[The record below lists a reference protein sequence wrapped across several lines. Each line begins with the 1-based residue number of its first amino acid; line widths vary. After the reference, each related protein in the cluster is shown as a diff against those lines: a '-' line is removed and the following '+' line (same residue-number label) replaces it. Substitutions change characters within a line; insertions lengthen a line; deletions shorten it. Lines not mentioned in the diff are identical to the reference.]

1 MEFSIPGSC
10 LADGEIGAGRLVISN
25 FKSLIIGSNTLY
37 EAELN
42 IFFLL
47 YPFCFYTIGYFLKI
61 LVEPKNMIGVP
72 LHPDDLLAV
81 HCLKI
86 SIVVI
91 IEGKY
96 ERPPDL
102 LINLF
107 L

>member
-1 MEFSIPGSC
+1 
-10 LADGEIGAGRLVISN
+10 
-25 FKSLIIGSNTLY
+25 
-37 EAELN
+37 
-42 IFFLL
+42 
-47 YPFCFYTIGYFLKI
+47 
-61 LVEPKNMIGVP
+61 MIGVP